1 MNWREH
7 NPLLKT
13 AVLVAAVLFTLP
25 SGAWPQEAPA
35 KAKAVRETHVD
46 SGNTASAT
54 SRDGPVDPPDESA
67 RDRRDMGSSFVP
79 LDSWIYPAFEK
90 LSARGYVDTAIL
102 GSKPWTRIECARL
115 TDDIADA
122 LREDTS
128 APAELTALHLRLHD
142 EFVYEIARLGG
153 GRNRTASLES
163 MYARVV
169 SISGPALTD
178 SYHFGQT
185 VSYDFGRPFQRGTNG
200 QTGGSVRASAG
211 PLAFFVRAEFQ
222 HAPSAPQFSSAALA
236 VMSERD
242 RIPVSSI
249 PQPSGTP
256 INQGRLLEAYA
267 SFAHRNWQLVLGRQS
282 LAWSSSPDG
291 SMLWS
296 SNIEPVTMVR
306 IVNAEPLEPAGFLR
320 FLGQVR
326 IDQFVG
332 RLSGHWYIP
341 KPYIVG
347 QKLSVKPFSFLELG
361 FGRTFALGGAGGD
374 PITIGN
380 FAHGFSA
387 IPAKDRSVPGDNHSE
402 IDWYFRVPGLRNYVV
417 LYGEGYADD
426 DGLPL
431 QNPPKNPWRPGIYL
445 TRFPGI
451 SKLDLHFEGVS
462 TTQVGIPN
470 HGLRDLNYWNQTYRD
485 GYTNDGF
492 LIGNTV
498 GRYGRAMRGWLT
510 YSLSPRNTLRFD
522 YKHSEVSS
530 AFIPGG
536 GSWQDYQLGN
546 DLYLRSGLYLKSRLQ
561 LENISQ
567 FPVLFTGRQSNVTAT
582 VEFGFMPGESDRN

>member
-1 MNWREH
+1 M
-7 NPLLKT
+7 
-13 AVLVAAVLFTLP
+13 LVAAVLFSLP
-25 SGAWPQEAPA
+25 GRAWPQETPA
-35 KAKAVRETHVD
+35 KSKTVSETDRDNGNAAGAASSDHSVD
-46 SGNTASAT
+46 A
-54 SRDGPVDPPDESA
+54 PDESD

-79 LDSWIYPAFEK
+79 LDSWAYPAFEK
-90 LSARGYVDTAIL
+90 LSALGYVDTAIL

-122 LREDTS
+122 LREDSS
-128 APAELTALHLRLHD
+128 ANAELVALHSRLHD
-142 EFVYEIARLGG
+142 EFAYEIARLGG
-153 GRNRTASLES
+153 GRNRTANLES
-163 MYARVV
+163 VYTRVV

-200 QTGGSVRASAG
+200 QTGGSVRASVG
-211 PLAFFVRAEFQ
+211 PLAFFARGEFQ

-249 PQPSGTP
+249 PRPSGIP
-256 INQGRLLEAYA
+256 INRGRLLEAYA
-267 SFAHRNWQLVLGRQS
+267 SFAHKNWQFVLGRQS
-282 LAWSSSPDG
+282 LSWSSSPDG

-296 SNIEPVTMVR
+296 NNIEPVTMVR
-306 IVNAEPLEPAGFLR
+306 IVNAEPLEPTGFFR

-332 RLSGHWYIP
+332 RLSGHSYIP
-341 KPYIVG
+341 KPFILG

-361 FGRTFALGGAGGD
+361 FGRTFTLGGTGGD
-374 PITIGN
+374 PVTIGN
-380 FAHGFSA
+380 FFHGFSG
-387 IPAKDRSVPGDNHSE
+387 IPARNRSVPGDNHSQV
-402 IDWYFRVPGLRNYVV
+402 DWYLRVPGLRNYIVF
-417 LYGEGYADD
+417 YGEGYADD

-431 QNPPKNPWRPGIYL
+431 QNPGKNPWRPGIYL

-462 TTQVGIPN
+462 TQQVGAPN
-470 HGLRDLNYWNQTYRD
+470 GGLRDLNYWNQTYRD
-485 GYTNDGF
+485 GYTNNGF
-492 LIGNTV
+492 LIGNAV
-498 GRYGRAMRGWLT
+498 GRYGRAMSGWLT

-522 YKHSEVSS
+522 YKHSKVSA

-536 GSWQDYQLGN
+536 GSWQDYRLGN
-546 DLYLRSGLYLKSRLQ
+546 QLYFRSGLYLKSGLQ
-561 LENISQ
+561 FENISQ
-567 FPVLFTGRQSNVTAT
+567 FPILFTGPQHNVTAT
-582 VEFGFMPGESDRN
+582 VEFGFMPGESGKN